1 MILEDKD
8 IIIDLIEKENIKV
21 CKKKKKRNLD
31 INHKPFYTPCGCHSL
46 NLILCDMDNS
56 VPNLHIFLV

>member
-21 CKKKKKRNLD
+21 CKKKKK
-31 INHKPFYTPCGCHSL
+31 KKS
-46 NLILCDMDNS
+46 
-56 VPNLHIFLV
+56 